1 MSLFHLK
8 QKDVPIDDF
17 SSLGLTASSDGAIL
31 NNQDFDSTTNISHEN
46 SKRMKSLESE
56 ALSPELADIQ
66 RVNIKVREIKK
77 ENFRNSGG
85 WLLSQRADSV
95 TAFT

>member
-1 MSLFHLK
+1 
-8 QKDVPIDDF
+8 
-17 SSLGLTASSDGAIL
+17 
-31 NNQDFDSTTNISHEN
+31 
-46 SKRMKSLESE
+46 MKSLESE

-77 ENFRNSGG
+77 ENFRNSDG